1 MLHPEAMQTGAA
13 ISTYIPGPHEQMPP
27 PVRYHPPPR
36 AKVALAHGAYL
47 VAMGLWPLLHLR
59 SFELAT
65 GPKPEGWLAK
75 GMGAMMTN
83 IGAALLYAAR
93 RREVR
98 PPLRL
103 LGTATALSFAAMDFW
118 YAGIRR
124 RIAPTYLINGTI
136 QLGFGLTWLI
146 SEGRERLQKKQRPP
160 EAAFA

>member
-1 MLHPEAMQTGAA
+1 MVFWVRCVAA
-13 ISTYIPGPHEQMPP
+13 VKPGDE
-27 PVRYHPPPR
+27 PPR
-36 AKVALAHGAYL
+36 
-47 VAMGLWPLLHLR
+47 PLQ
-59 SFELAT
+59 
-65 GPKPEGWLAK
+65 
-75 GMGAMMTN
+75 
-83 IGAALLYAAR
+83 ALL
-93 RREVR
+93 VGSGLLV

>member
-1 MLHPEAMQTGAA
+1 MLRQETMQTSAT
-13 ISTYIPGPHEQMPP
+13 TYVPGPHEQLPP
-27 PVRYHPPPR
+27 PVRAVAPPR

-59 SFELAT
+59 SFEVVT
-65 GPKPEGWLAK
+65 GPKLEGWLTK

-83 IGAALLYAAR
+83 IGATLLYAGKR
-93 RREVR
+93 RDVR

-103 LGTATALSFAAMDFW
+103 LGACTALSFAAMDFY

-124 RIAPTYLINGTI
+124 RISPVYLGNGAI
-136 QLGFGLTWLI
+136 QLGFAISWLS
-146 SEGRERLQKKQRPP
+146 SEIRERKKKARRPP

>member
-1 MLHPEAMQTGAA
+1 MLHPDAMQTSPAA
-13 ISTYIPGPHEQMPP
+13 SPYTPGPHEQKPP
-27 PVRYHPPPR
+27 PVRYRPPPR
-36 AKVALAHGAYL
+36 AKVALAHGGYL
-47 VAMGLWPLLHLR
+47 VAMGLWPILHLK

-65 GPKPEGWLAK
+65 GPKLEGWLVK

-83 IGAALLYAAR
+83 IGAALLYAAK

-118 YAGIRR
+118 YAGVKR
-124 RIAPTYLINGTI
+124 RIAPIYLLNGAI
-136 QLGFGLTWLI
+136 QLAFGVTWLV
-146 SEGRERLQKKQRPP
+146 SEGRERIQKKQPPP